1 MKNKNVPPS
10 PIPPRGSSPRCTDY
24 RPGLPPLPESSSQ
37 SPPSSSAA
45 ALPQVP
51 APSAAALS
59 LPEIIRAYRPLVL
72 AVAGRYQGRGADFC
86 DLEQEGYLAL
96 LILVPQ
102 CPDMNWLAYFLRCR
116 LPGVVRDAA
125 ARLRRARARAGML
138 LEEIEETLGA
148 EEGRYRE
155 IELRATLARELTTEE
170 YRLAQLLSEGN
181 TQSEIA
187 KELGVT
193 QQAVAARLKKIRA
206 KLKKALRE

>member
-1 MKNKNVPPS
+1 MKNKKVPPS

-24 RPGLPPLPESSSQ
+24 RPGLPPLPESSF
-37 SPPSSSAA
+37 PP
-45 ALPQVP
+45 PVP

-125 ARLRRARARAGML
+125 ARLRRARGCF
-138 LEEIEETLGA
+138 
-148 EEGRYRE
+148 
-155 IELRATLARELTTEE
+155 
-170 YRLAQLLSEGN
+170 
-181 TQSEIA
+181 
-187 KELGVT
+187 
-193 QQAVAARLKKIRA
+193 LKR
-206 KLKKALRE
+206 